1 MKTEYRQNISSTFDR
16 VYTVTEVAAILR
28 MSKNK
33 VYQLVKSGEFS
44 SRKIGTDIR
53 ISKASFDCWLDGK
66 TMKTPSND

>member
-1 MKTEYRQNISSTFDR
+1 MKTEYAKNTTSFDR

-33 VYQLVKSGEFS
+33 VYQLVKANEFV

-53 ISKASFDCWLDGK
+53 ISKASFDCWLDGQGPAN
-66 TMKTPSND
+66 MQQ